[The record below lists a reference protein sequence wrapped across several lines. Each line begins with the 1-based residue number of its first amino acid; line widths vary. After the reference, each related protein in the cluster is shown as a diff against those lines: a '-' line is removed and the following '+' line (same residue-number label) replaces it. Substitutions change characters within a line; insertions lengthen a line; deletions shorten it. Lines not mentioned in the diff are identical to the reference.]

1 MNRHRGVIRRAAP
14 RIAAGAL
21 VAGVLAACT
30 LAPRYHAPT
39 APPAAS
45 TYGTGG
51 AWAPARPADA
61 VPRGAWWTRFGD
73 ARLDRLEAR
82 VGAHNQDIQAAFA
95 RLMQARD
102 ATRVARAG
110 LWPQINAVAAADRS
124 RISTNAPRLA
134 STVKPVSNNF
144 DVEGDLSYELDLF
157 GRIQSGVNAARAGE
171 QASAADLATLDLAMR
186 AEAAVDYFSLRGEDA
201 DIALLDSTVA
211 ADARSLALT
220 RNLYRGGAAAAVDVA
235 QARGQW
241 ETARTAAAEAR
252 LQRALT
258 LHALALLA
266 GANPTTFQ
274 LAPRPLPVDAKPP
287 PIDPGLP
294 STLLERRPDVA
305 AAERRVA
312 AANAQIGVARAA
324 YFPLFNLAAAIG
336 ADSASAATWLTA
348 PSRIWSLG
356 ATGVLSVF
364 DAGAHRAQSA
374 AAHARYD
381 ELVADY
387 RNTVIGAYRD
397 VEDNL
402 AALAALRQEAVSES
416 AAVDATATALSQ
428 ARYRYKAGVT
438 TYLEVATAETA
449 ALQARSAAVA
459 IATRRLAAGVRLIEA
474 LGGGWRDARRPSATA
489 Q

>member
-1 MNRHRGVIRRAAP
+1 MNGGRGTSGSAAS
-14 RIAAGAL
+14 RLAAGAL
-21 VAGVLAACT
+21 AVCTLTACT
-30 LAPRYHAPT
+30 LAPRYHVPT
-39 APPAAS
+39 APSPASAYPAAD
-45 TYGTGG
+45 G
-51 AWAPARPADA
+51 AWAPARPADGL
-61 VPRGAWWTRFGD
+61 PRGPWWTRFGD
-73 ARLDRLEAR
+73 PRLDVLERR
-82 VGAHNQDIQAAFA
+82 VGTDNQDIRAAFA
-95 RLMQARD
+95 RLMQARAD
-102 ATRVARAG
+102 TRIARAG
-110 LWPQINAVAAADRS
+110 LWPRIDAAAAAGRS
-124 RISTNAPRLA
+124 RISSNAPRLP
-134 STVKPVSNNF
+134 STVKPIADNF
-144 DVEGDLSYELDLF
+144 DLESDLSYEIDLF
-157 GRIQSGVNAARAGE
+157 GRIRSGVNAARADE
-171 QASAADLATLDLAMR
+171 QASAADLATLALAMH
-186 AEAAVDYFSLRGEDA
+186 AEMAVDYFRLRGEDTN
-201 DIALLDSTVA
+201 IALLDSTVA
-211 ADARSLALT
+211 DYARSLALT
-220 RNLYRGGAAAAVDVA
+220 RNLHRGGAAAAVDVS
-235 QARGQW
+235 QARAQW
-241 ETARTAAAEAR
+241 ESARTAAAEAR

-266 GANPTTFQ
+266 GANPTTFL
-274 LAPRPLPVDAKPP
+274 LAPQPLPADAQPP
-287 PIDPGLP
+287 AIDPGLP

-324 YFPLFNLAAAIG
+324 YFPVFNLAAAIG
-336 ADSASAATWLTA
+336 ADSASAATWLAA

-402 AALAALRQEAVSES
+402 AALAALRREAASES
-416 AAVDATATALSQ
+416 AAVDATAAALSQ
-428 ARYRYKAGVT
+428 ARYRYQAGVT
-438 TYLEVATAETA
+438 TYLEVASAETA

-474 LGGGWRDARRPSATA
+474 LGGGWSEAKSGA